1 MGAQAIYVLW
11 LRDMKWFLRAKARI
25 ISMFAMPFFWLAII
39 GMGLNAVIPTI
50 PGAGSYL
57 DFMAPGIIGMMILF
71 SATMAGVS
79 VLWDK
84 QFGFMKEI
92 LVAPVS
98 RVHIMLGKTLGGA
111 TTSIIQGVIL
121 LFVAGLIGARLP
133 NALGFLQALVFMAL
147 ISLAFVSMGLA
158 FASKIEDPIAFP
170 IVINFIIMP
179 LFFLSGAIFPI
190 GMAPGWLRTL
200 AYLDPFTYGVDGLRA
215 SILGASEFPIWVDFG
230 VLVVFL
236 AVMVLLGG
244 YFFRKMSI

>member
-1 MGAQAIYVLW
+1 
-11 LRDMKWFLRAKARI
+11 
-25 ISMFAMPFFWLAII
+25 
-39 GMGLNAVIPTI
+39 
-50 PGAGSYL
+50 
-57 DFMAPGIIGMMILF
+57 MAPGIIGMMILF
-71 SATMAGVS
+71 SATMAGIS

-92 LVAPVS
+92 LLAPVS
-98 RVHIMLGKTLGGA
+98 RLHIMLGKTIGGA

-170 IVINFIIMP
+170 IVTNFIIMP
-179 LFFLSGAIFPI
+179 LFFPLGGDLSDRNGTRVAEDTRVFRSLHLWSRRFEGI
-190 GMAPGWLRTL
+190 
-200 AYLDPFTYGVDGLRA
+200 
-215 SILGASEFPIWVDFG
+215 ILGASEFPIWVDFS

-236 AVMVLLGG
+236 SVMVLLGG
-244 YFFRKMSI
+244 YLFRKMSI